1 MTFTNKKVIN
11 ICTFYNI
18 NLLPFS
24 VGKDFILGNSLFG
37 VVKLPENTDPE
48 KYKYFDHSSGFDV
61 CASFSLSDVN
71 GFGKNM
77 IIFDED
83 IGLLVRID
91 NKKNMSWFLVKIQ

>member
-1 MTFTNKKVIN
+1 M
-11 ICTFYNI
+11 
-18 NLLPFS
+18 LPFS